1 MRICANVKVCYRPN
15 LKGAAVAVAF
25 APHEMVAAWVF
36 EKKIP
41 QDFRAKYFIATSSI
55 PSSHHYEMLFK
66 HGKSQLSN
74 YGRADQ
80 LREIGLKVISRFAT
94 TRTGEIFVYL
104 GRKERNVLGTI
115 RNIQGSNR
123 LEILCRRF

>member
-1 MRICANVKVCYRPN
+1 M
-15 LKGAAVAVAF
+15 
-25 APHEMVAAWVF
+25 VF

-41 QDFRAKYFIATSSI
+41 QDVGAK
-55 PSSHHYEMLFK
+55 SSHHYEMLFK

-94 TRTGEIFVYL
+94 TRTGEIFGYL

-115 RNIQGSNR
+115 RNIQGSNSLDQR
-123 LEILCRRF
+123 SFAEDSES